1 MYDGARHDVCASAA
15 TPPFPMPDTRRP
27 LDTLAVTSMLVLCGL
42 WGFQQVAVKLAAHGV
57 SLVMQGAIRSAIAF
71 ALLLAWAALRRI
83 RLFERDGTLV
93 PGVLAGILFGTEFAM
108 IYAGLA
114 HTTAARMVVFL
125 YLAPCLT
132 ALGLAWFVPGE
143 RLTPLQWS
151 GVAIAFVGIVFA
163 FGDGFSTHGAS
174 TWLGDALG
182 IAAAFGWSATTV
194 LIRATSLAR
203 VTAAKTLAWQLGVSA
218 PLMLA
223 ASLALGEPGIVELT
237 GTALASLA
245 YPGGDRRLREL
256 SHVVLAADPL
266 PREPA
271 LRVLVRDAAVRRRV
285 RPSRARRSAVTR
297 LPPRGGAGRR
307 RDCARQPACAAPGAG
322 LTRPSPAA
330 TDRRTI
336 RPHPP

>member
-1 MYDGARHDVCASAA
+1 MARCVRRVPAA
-15 TPPFPMPDTRRP
+15 QFLPRMPDARRP

-71 ALLLAWAALRRI
+71 ALLLAWAMLRRI
-83 RLFERDGTLV
+83 PLFERDGTLV
-93 PGVLAGILFGTEFAM
+93 PGILAGILFGTEFAM

-163 FGDGFSTHGAS
+163 FGDGFSAHGAS

-182 IAAAFGWSATTV
+182 IAAAAGWAATTV

-203 VTAAKTLAWQLGVSA
+203 AAAAKTLAWQLGVSA

-223 ASLALGEPGIVELT
+223 ASLALGEPGVVHLT

-245 YPGGDRRLREL
+245 YQAAIVAFASYLMWFWLLTRYLASRLSVFSFATPLYGVAFGHLVLGDPL
-256 SHVVLAADPL
+256 SPAFLLAAGLVGAGIALVNLRAPH
-266 PREPA
+266 REP
-271 LRVLVRDAAVRRRV
+271 
-285 RPSRARRSAVTR
+285 
-297 LPPRGGAGRR
+297 G
-307 RDCARQPACAAPGAG
+307 
-322 LTRPSPAA
+322 
-330 TDRRTI
+330 
-336 RPHPP
+336 